1 MYKVKGSFYYRFI
14 ILFATVLFSKCDEK
28 EIEPNCDEGLVISG
42 TEFISDKQ
50 SFSADWQPDV
60 SNDGKLIAYAAMY
73 NNEPWLALLNV
84 ENGEKEYLVKGGFN
98 PAWSPDQTWIAFNIN
113 SRIYKIKN
121 NGDSLTL
128 LAGEGSS
135 FAPDWSGDG
144 KRIIYD
150 RSIEDQFGTSGT
162 WVMSTSGSN
171 KEFIFHIAFP
181 KFISKT
187 DDVIGLKGV
196 SANTPWKKIFRVDS
210 NSKLL
215 VSELDAVK
223 DQDNRYPELSPDG
236 KRIVFWNPKGIWIL
250 NIDGTGLRNVLPW
263 KQIFKVA
270 RGDQKGFLVGPSP
283 AWHPDGKHIVYQ
295 HLSITDFEEPT
306 GLSFGPWYEGVMSLR
321 LLKVE

>member
-1 MYKVKGSFYYRFI
+1 MPRFLIFI
-14 ILFATVLFSKCDEK
+14 ILVILLGCTEEDS
-28 EIEPNCDEGLVISG
+28 EPVYNEGFTITGS
-42 TEFISDKQ
+42 EFITGRQD
-50 SFSADWQPDV
+50 FGADWQPDV
-60 SNDGKLIAYAAMY
+60 SNNGKLIAYEAMY
-73 NNEPWLALLNV
+73 NNEPWLMLLNV
-84 ENGEKEYLVKGGFN
+84 ETGEKEYLVKGGFN
-98 PAWSPDQTWIAFNIN
+98 PAWSPDQAWIAFNIN

-144 KRIIYD
+144 NRIIYD
-150 RSIEDQFGTSGT
+150 RSIEDQFGPSGT
-162 WVMSTSGSN
+162 WVMSSSGSN

-196 SANTPWKKIFRVDS
+196 AANTTWKKIFRVDS
-210 NSKLL
+210 KSKLL

-236 KRIVFWNPKGIWIL
+236 KRIIFWNPKGIWIL
-250 NIDGTGLRNVLPW
+250 NVDGTGLRNVLPW

-283 AWHPDGKHIVYQ
+283 SWHPDGKHILYQ
-295 HLSITDFEEPT
+295 HLRITDYDEPT

-321 LLKVE
+321 LLSVE